1 MKKIVTL
8 IEGDLSGDLILP
20 LDDEIF
26 AETGWKIGDTIKWT
40 DNGDGSWTMSKVE
53 EDKQLVLV
61 ETVVMHRRRY
71 LIETPKGHADYA
83 LDDVVCGEAPEFCED
98 FLDEVIVTHRVVDN
112 EEAQNLYNECG
123 MIVNRKD
130 ENE

>member
-1 MKKIVTL
+1 MKKTVTL
-8 IEGDLSGDLILP
+8 LEGEMPGELILP

-26 AETGWKIGDTIKWT
+26 AETGWAVGDTIKWT

-53 EDKQLVLV
+53 NEKQLVLV

-71 LIETPKGHADYA
+71 LIETPKGHAEYA
-83 LDDVVCGEAPEFCED
+83 LDDVVCGEAKEFGED
-98 FLDEVIVTHRVVDN
+98 FLDEVIVSHSTIDYAEV
-112 EEAQNLYNECG
+112 QSLYNEYG

-130 ENE
+130 

>member
-8 IEGDLSGDLILP
+8 LEGEMPGELILP

-83 LDDVVCGEAPEFCED
+83 LDDVVCGEAKEFSED
-98 FLDEVIVTHRVVDN
+98 FLDEVIVSHRTIDYAEV
-112 EEAQNLYNECG
+112 QSLYDDYG
-123 MIVNRKD
+123 MVVNRKD
-130 ENE
+130 

>member
-1 MKKIVTL
+1 MKQIVEL
-8 IEGDLSGDLILP
+8 VADENGDLVLP

-53 EDKQLVLV
+53 EEKQLVLV

-71 LIETPKGHADYA
+71 LIETPKGHAEYA
-83 LDDVVCGEAPEFCED
+83 LDDVVCHDAKEFSED
-98 FLDEVIVTHRVVDN
+98 VLDEVIVSHRTIDYAEV
-112 EEAQNLYNECG
+112 QSLYNEYG
-123 MIVNRKD
+123 MIVNRK
-130 ENE
+130 E

>member
-1 MKKIVTL
+1 MKKI
-8 IEGDLSGDLILP
+8 IELAENDNGEVILP

-26 AETGWKIGDTIKWT
+26 AETGWEIGDTIKWT

-71 LIETPKGHADYA
+71 VIETPKGNEEYA
-83 LDDVVCGEAPEFCED
+83 LDDVVCHEAPEFAED
-98 FLDEVIVTHRVVDN
+98 FLDEVIVSHRVID
-112 EEAQNLYNECG
+112 EKEAQNLYNMYG
-123 MIVNRKD
+123 MNVNRKD
-130 ENE
+130 

>member
-1 MKKIVTL
+1 MKKIITL
-8 IEGDLSGDLILP
+8 LEGETSGELILP

-53 EDKQLVLV
+53 EDKQVVLV

-71 LIETPKGHADYA
+71 LIETPKGHDDYA
-83 LDDVVCGEAPEFCED
+83 LDDVVCHDAKEFSED
-98 FLDEVIVTHRVVDN
+98 FLDEVIVSHRTIDYAEV
-112 EEAQNLYNECG
+112 QSLYTDYE

-130 ENE
+130 

>member
-1 MKKIVTL
+1 MKKIITL
-8 IEGDLSGDLILP
+8 LEGEMPGEVILP

-26 AETGWKIGDTIKWT
+26 AETGWDIGDTIKWT
-40 DNGDGSWTMSKVE
+40 DNGDGSWTMSKVK

-83 LDDVVCGEAPEFCED
+83 LDDVVCHDAKEFSED
-98 FLDEVIVTHRVVDN
+98 VLDEVIVSHRTIDYAEV
-112 EEAQNLYNECG
+112 QSLYNEYG

-130 ENE
+130 